1 MKNVTVS
8 IPEEVYRRARLKA
21 AAENTSVSKVVSRFL
36 ESYGAE
42 EERIAAARAQMETLF
57 RKVKGFGV
65 GKKIPREEIH
75 ARRRV
80 R

>member
-8 IPEEVYRRARLKA
+8 IPEEIYRRARVKA

-42 EERIAAARAQMETLF
+42 EERIVAARAQMETLF

-65 GKKIPREEIH
+65 GKKISREEIH
-75 ARRRV
+75 ARRRL

>member
-1 MKNVTVS
+1 VKNITLSVS
-8 IPEEVYRRARLKA
+8 EDVYRRARLKA
-21 AAENTSVSKVVSRFL
+21 AAENTSLSRVVSRFL
-36 ESYGAE
+36 EDYGAE

-75 ARRRV
+75 ARRRL

>member
-8 IPEEVYRRARLKA
+8 IPEEIYRRARVKA
-21 AAENTSVSKVVSRFL
+21 AADNTSVSKVVSQFL
-36 ESYGAE
+36 ENYGAE

-57 RKVKGFGV
+57 RKVKRFGV
-65 GKKIPREEIH
+65 GKKIPRDEIH

>member
-8 IPEEVYRRARLKA
+8 IPEEIYRRARVKA
-21 AAENTSVSKVVSRFL
+21 AADNTSVSKVVSQFL
-36 ESYGAE
+36 ENYGAE

-57 RKVKGFGV
+57 RKVKRFGV
-65 GKKIPREEIH
+65 GKKIPRQEIH
-75 ARRRV
+75 VRRRV